1 MISSL
6 LKRPFFVLLMGIGS
20 LAMIVPAVHALVLD
34 NHAVS
39 RSFVYSSL
47 LFFVLTLL
55 ICLATAGYKNS
66 LARGYLV
73 SLLAAFLVLP
83 VMLAVPMYESVSGMS
98 FLEAWFESVS
108 SLTTTGAT
116 LYDNPNDLPR
126 SVHLWR
132 AMLGW
137 LGGLLVWVS
146 AIAILAPLNIGG
158 FEVHATGGGTA
169 RDKTYAQVGRLSDP
183 SERLAR
189 YGAKLIPLYTALTAV
204 LWLGLTAAGEDAFV
218 ALCHAMSVMATS
230 GISPVGGIVFSPSGF
245 VGEFVIL
252 LFFALAL
259 SRVSFS
265 RGLSGLKMKP
275 LHKDSEFKLAII
287 LIVLLVMVLF
297 VRHGL
302 VTFENDAQ
310 NDVRSAARA
319 VWGALFTITSFLTT
333 TGFESADWTATR
345 NWSGLGTPGLMLVGL
360 SLIGGGVAT
369 TAGGIKLLRVYAL
382 WKHGQRE
389 IERLVHPSSVGGA
402 GKEARQ
408 IRRQGAQIAW
418 IFFMLFTISIAA
430 VMVLLALTGVQ
441 FETAMVL
448 AVAALS
454 TTGPLAS
461 IAAETP
467 ISYAGIPD
475 FAKIVLALAMVL
487 GRLEALAII
496 ALLNPEFWRR

>member
-6 LKRPFFVLLMGIGS
+6 LKRSFFVLLMGIGS

-47 LFFVLTLL
+47 LFFVLTLF
-55 ICLATAGYKNS
+55 IGFATAGYKNS

-169 RDKTYAQVGRLSDP
+169 RDKTYAQVGRVSDP

-204 LWLGLTAAGEDAFV
+204 LWLGLAAAGEDAFV

-265 RGLSGLKMKP
+265 RGLSGLTMKP

-302 VTFENDAQ
+302 VAFESDAQ

-345 NWSGLGTPGLMLVGL
+345 NWSGLGTPGLILVGL

-418 IFFMLFTISIAA
+418 IFFMLFSISIAA

>member
-1 MISSL
+1 
-6 LKRPFFVLLMGIGS
+6 
-20 LAMIVPAVHALVLD
+20 MIVPAVHALVLD

-47 LFFVLTLL
+47 LFFVLTLF
-55 ICLATAGYKNS
+55 IGLATAGYKNS

-83 VMLAVPMYESVSGMS
+83 VMLAVPMYESVSGIS

-169 RDKTYAQVGRLSDP
+169 RDKTYAQVGRVSDP

-230 GISPVGGIVFSPSGF
+230 GISPVGGIVFSPSG
-245 VGEFVIL
+245 
-252 LFFALAL
+252 
-259 SRVSFS
+259 
-265 RGLSGLKMKP
+265 
-275 LHKDSEFKLAII
+275 
-287 LIVLLVMVLF
+287 
-297 VRHGL
+297 
-302 VTFENDAQ
+302 
-310 NDVRSAARA
+310 
-319 VWGALFTITSFLTT
+319 
-333 TGFESADWTATR
+333 
-345 NWSGLGTPGLMLVGL
+345 LVG
-360 SLIGGGVAT
+360 
-369 TAGGIKLLRVYAL
+369 
-382 WKHGQRE
+382 
-389 IERLVHPSSVGGA
+389 
-402 GKEARQ
+402 
-408 IRRQGAQIAW
+408 
-418 IFFMLFTISIAA
+418 
-430 VMVLLALTGVQ
+430 
-441 FETAMVL
+441 
-448 AVAALS
+448 
-454 TTGPLAS
+454 
-461 IAAETP
+461 
-467 ISYAGIPD
+467 
-475 FAKIVLALAMVL
+475 
-487 GRLEALAII
+487 
-496 ALLNPEFWRR
+496 